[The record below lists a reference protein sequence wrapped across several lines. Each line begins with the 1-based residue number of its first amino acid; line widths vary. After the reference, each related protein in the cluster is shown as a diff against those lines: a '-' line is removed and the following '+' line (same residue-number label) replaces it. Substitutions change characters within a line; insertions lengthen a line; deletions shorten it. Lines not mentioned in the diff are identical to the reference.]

1 MYTKNKEEKINLRLS
16 TKQLAHLDM
25 LADSFNLSRSDI
37 IRILIDKDIA
47 NYIKKGGTTK

>member
-1 MYTKNKEEKINLRLS
+1 MYTKNKDNKFTLRLS
-16 TKQLAHLDM
+16 DKQLAHIDM

-47 NYIKKGGTTK
+47 YYIKKGGATK